1 MVVVMIR
8 TIFEI
13 ISIVMFSINGIIG
26 IICCSILLYSLIK
39 DYVKRRNE
47 K

>member
-1 MVVVMIR
+1 MMIR

-13 ISIVMFSINGIIG
+13 ISIVTFSIIGITG

-39 DYVKRRNE
+39 DYMKGRNE